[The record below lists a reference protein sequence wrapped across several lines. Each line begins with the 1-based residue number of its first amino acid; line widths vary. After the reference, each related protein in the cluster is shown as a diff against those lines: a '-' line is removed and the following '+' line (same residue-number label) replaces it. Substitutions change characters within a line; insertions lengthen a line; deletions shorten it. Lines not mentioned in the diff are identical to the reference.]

1 MYDAIIDRDTCQGR
15 GHEYGPMERAWFT
28 GTPRRVCGQCGMA
41 SLDSADDL
49 DHETCEVAA

>member
-1 MYDAIIDRDTCQGR
+1 MYDVIIDRDTCQGR

-41 SLDSADDL
+41 SLDPADDL
-49 DHETCEVAA
+49 DNETCEVAT